1 MGLKSLN
8 SYSAGIGFY
17 GQDGGSYGT
26 LTASSSGLAWTGN
39 ILATGGV
46 TAYTSSDRRLKKNIR
61 PLDSL
66 KVIRTLGGTFEFDY
80 RKDGRHSIGFI
91 AQNVRKSA
99 LSDIVG
105 ELDGYLRINY
115 LDTRLI
121 SLALGASV
129 ELDDEVTR
137 LKKRVSELEKEVE
150 RLKAA

>member
-1 MGLKSLN
+1 MN
-8 SYSAGIGFY
+8 FDSAGIGFY
-17 GQDGGSYGT
+17 GSNGTNYGT
-26 LTASSSGLAWTGN
+26 LTASGSGLAWTGN

-61 PLDSL
+61 PADSL
-66 KVIRTLGGTFEFDY
+66 RVIRTLGGTFEFDY
-80 RKDGRHSIGFI
+80 RKDNRHSIGFI

-99 LSDIVG
+99 LSDMVR
-105 ELDGYLRINY
+105 ESAGYLRINY

-137 LKKRVSELEKEVE
+137 LKKRVSELELEVNE
-150 RLKAA
+150 LKSA